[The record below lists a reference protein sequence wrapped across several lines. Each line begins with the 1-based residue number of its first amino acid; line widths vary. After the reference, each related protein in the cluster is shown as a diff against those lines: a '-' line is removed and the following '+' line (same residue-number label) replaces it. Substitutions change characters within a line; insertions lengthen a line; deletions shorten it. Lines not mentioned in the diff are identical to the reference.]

1 MAVAPWCNGCCAKC
15 RRFEG
20 ARLMAVFKQ
29 RWQRWLQRR
38 IPPATSVL
46 LTQRRIFIIPTRIGA
61 AYGLALFLMLMAGVN
76 YQNSPA
82 YGLTFLLAS
91 VFIVAILHTYRNLAG
106 LTLHAA
112 GGSPVFVGE
121 QATLRIRLSSNGRAH
136 QSIALG
142 WPPLELQSYDVPGNG
157 LCECELRV
165 PAERRGWLRP
175 GRLRVESRFPLGIL
189 VAWSLVDL
197 DQALLVY
204 PRPIAGE
211 LPLAAGAREDD
222 DDDEGARVLGM
233 GADDYQGLKTYQP
246 GDSKRRLHWKA
257 YSRGHGLLVKDF
269 AALAGRDLWLDF
281 AALDGDPEMRLSL
294 LCHWVLT
301 LSERQQPFAL
311 RLPNAVYGPDVGE
324 THREACLRA
333 LALFDQEGRP

>member
-1 MAVAPWCNGCCAKC
+1 MAALKA
-15 RRFEG
+15 
-20 ARLMAVFKQ
+20 

-38 IPPATSVL
+38 IPPANSVL

-61 AYGLALFLMLMAGVN
+61 AFGVALFLMLMAGVN

-82 YGLTFLLAS
+82 YGLTFLLAA
-91 VFIVAILHTYRNLAG
+91 VFVIAILHTYRNLAG

-112 GGSPVFVGE
+112 GGRPVFVGE
-121 QATLRIRLSSNGRAH
+121 QATFRVRLTSNGRAH
-136 QSIALG
+136 QSVALG
-142 WPPLELQSYDVPGNG
+142 WPPQELQRYDVPVDGIS
-157 LCECELRV
+157 ESEITV
-165 PAERRGWLRP
+165 PAIRRGWLRP

-189 VAWSLVDL
+189 VAWSQVDL

-204 PRPIAGE
+204 PRPLPGE
-211 LPLAAGAREDD
+211 LPVSAGVKDD
-222 DDDEGARVLGM
+222 DDDEEGARALGL
-233 GADDYQGLKTYQP
+233 GADDFQGLKAYQP

-257 YSRGHGLLVKDF
+257 YSRGQGLLVKDF

-281 AALDGDPEMRLSL
+281 DELQGDSEMRLSL
-294 LCHWVLT
+294 LCHWVLA

-311 RLPNAVYGPDVGE
+311 RLPAVIHGPDIGE

-333 LALFDQEGRP
+333 LALHGETER

>member
-1 MAVAPWCNGCCAKC
+1 MA
-15 RRFEG
+15 
-20 ARLMAVFKQ
+20 LFKQ

-38 IPPATSVL
+38 IPPASSVL

-82 YGLTFLLAS
+82 YGLTFLLAA
-91 VFIVAILHTYRNLAG
+91 VFIVAILHTYRNLAS

-121 QATLRIRLSSNGRAH
+121 QATLRVRLSSNGRAH

-142 WPPLELQSYDVPGNG
+142 WPPQALQQYDVAANDMS
-157 LCECELRV
+157 ECELTV
-165 PAERRGWLRP
+165 PALRRGWLRP

-204 PRPIAGE
+204 PRPIPGE

-222 DDDEGARVLGM
+222 DEDQGARVLGM
-233 GADDYQGLKTYQP
+233 GADDYQGLKAYQP

-281 AALDGDPEMRLSL
+281 SELAGDNEMRLSL
-294 LCHWVLT
+294 LCHWVLA
-301 LSERQQPFAL
+301 LSERQQSFAL
-311 RLPNAVYGPDVGE
+311 RMPGVKLGPDSGE

-333 LALFDQEGRP
+333 LALFGDEGKR